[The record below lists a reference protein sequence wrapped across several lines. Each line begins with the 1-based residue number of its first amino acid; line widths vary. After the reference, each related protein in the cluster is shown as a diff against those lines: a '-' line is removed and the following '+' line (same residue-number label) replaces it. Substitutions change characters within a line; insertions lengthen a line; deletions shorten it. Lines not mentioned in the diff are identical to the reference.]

1 MIIIIIIMTPLTT
14 LKAGIKPRWDSL
26 PPSLYLINPQIGT
39 NLELLFL
46 VLSTNIFQN
55 RQTPT
60 NP

>member
-1 MIIIIIIMTPLTT
+1 MMMMTTALTT
-14 LKAGIKPRWDSL
+14 SKAGIKPEWDSL

-55 RQTPT
+55 WQTPSNT
-60 NP
+60 

>member
-1 MIIIIIIMTPLTT
+1 MTPLTT
-14 LKAGIKPRWDSL
+14 LKTGIKPRWDSL